1 MAKFNLIDERWIP
14 CIDLR
19 GKQVEHG
26 IRETLLKAH
35 ELREICDDS
44 PLVTVAIHRLL
55 LAILYRA
62 HDGPRGFTTWKS
74 LYSLGAY
81 NGHVVSR
88 YRTKWKD
95 RFFLFDDAHPFMQ
108 VAGLDLNEYKNN
120 GEVKKDKSDGL
131 MRLSKEAPDKG
142 GRILFDHRV
151 GTERPKYEPQQ
162 IAKMILAS
170 QSYAGTG
177 VASGGKIGSQVIK
190 PTACQ
195 FAPCVDGLILW
206 LQGKNLF
213 QTLMLNLV
221 PYEVCKS
228 DIPPWEDDNIIQ
240 SAIRSWKAAVSFTGR
255 VQRFTPLSRFIRA
268 VDKKSMFFTNGLK
281 IDLKD
286 DSDDPM
292 KAYYRESD
300 SKPYVAVKLLEHKAA
315 WRDAHSLLALR
326 TVNRKPPVSL
336 NLAARIERDGVIDS
350 DAQFRANVVGLAT
363 RQDKGLLWRHER
375 MPIPAALLG
384 NVNLIERLGR
394 LLQNAEQGAIEINN
408 RMRRIAKLCLSP
420 SCESAGGRQ
429 PDGSDIS
436 NVVNGIDARPAYWAR
451 LEKHF
456 YTLLDTLHDDWD
468 KETGGWKLDDR
479 QTATRTWREYVKRE
493 AQRALEESVRSLG
506 TSAHAIQAVARVRTD
521 FNDDDLKSAAKKQR
535 KAKRK
540 GGKKE

>member
-1 MAKFNLIDERWIP
+1 MAEFNLIDERWIP

-55 LAILYRA
+55 LAVLYRA
-62 HDGPRGFTTWKS
+62 HDGPRDFAAWKS

-81 NGHVVSR
+81 NEHVICR

-195 FAPCVDGLILW
+195 FAPCVDGLTLW

-240 SAIRSWKAAVSFTGR
+240 SAIRSWKAAVSFTGLA
-255 VQRFTPLSRFIRA
+255 QRFAPLSRFIRA

-315 WRDAHSLLALR
+315 WRDAHSLLALG

-375 MPIPAALLG
+375 MPVSPSLL
-384 NVNLIERLGR
+384 NNANFVERLGGLLEDAEQTGSELRSRTWKIARYFRVPADRRLSKNEEEDVTR
-394 LLQNAEQGAIEINN
+394 LLKE
-408 RMRRIAKLCLSP
+408 LDP
-420 SCESAGGRQ
+420 
-429 PDGSDIS
+429 
-436 NVVNGIDARPAYWAR
+436 RPAYWAR

-479 QTATRTWREYVKRE
+479 QTATRTWREHVKRE

-506 TSAHAIQAVARVRTD
+506 TSARAIQAVARVRTD
-521 FNDDDLKSAAKKQR
+521 FNDDDLKPAAKKQR

>member
-1 MAKFNLIDERWIP
+1 MAEFNLIDERWIP

-44 PLVTVAIHRLL
+44 PLITAAIHRLL

-62 HDGPRGFTTWKS
+62 HDGPSDFAAWKS
-74 LYSLGAY
+74 LYLLGAY
-81 NGHVVSR
+81 NEHAICR

-95 RFFLFDDAHPFMQ
+95 RFFLFDDAYPFMQ
-108 VAGLDLNEYKNN
+108 VAGLNLNEYKNN
-120 GEVKKDKSDGL
+120 DEVKKDKSDGL

-151 GTERPKYEPQQ
+151 GTERPKYEPKK

-177 VASGGKIGSQVIK
+177 VASGGKIRSQVIK

-240 SAIRSWKAAVSFTGR
+240 SAIGSWKAAVSFTGLT
-255 VQRFTPLSRFIRA
+255 QRFAPLSRFIRA

-315 WRDAHSLLALR
+315 WRDAHSLLALG
-326 TVNRKPPVSL
+326 TVNRKPPASL
-336 NLAARIERDGVIDS
+336 NFAARIERNGVIDS

-375 MPIPAALLG
+375 MPLPAALLG
-384 NVNLIERLGR
+384 DFNLIERLGG
-394 LLQNAEQGAIEINN
+394 LLQDAERISLEL
-408 RMRRIAKLCLSP
+408 RLRSWRIAKYFRVP
-420 SCESAGGRQ
+420 AERQ
-429 PDGSDIS
+429 PSKNEKKDID
-436 NVVNGIDARPAYWAR
+436 NLLDAIDPRPAYWAR

-456 YTLLDTLHDDWD
+456 YELLESLPRARDT
-468 KETGGWKLDDR
+468 
-479 QTATRTWREYVKRE
+479 ASRTWRQHIKRE
-493 AQRALEESVRSLG
+493 ARRALEESIRSLG
-506 TSAHAIQAVARVRTD
+506 TTARAIQAVARVRTD
-521 FNDDDLKSAAKKQR
+521 FNDYDLEPAAKKQR
-535 KAKRK
+535 KTKQK